1 MLVKEVWE
9 NKMNSVFK
17 QIIQEICD
25 EKKINYKF
33 LSKDWVIMLEKDGKT
48 RFISGYKFDLNSQG
62 TGIIADDKY
71 ATYEVLKEKNIPI
84 IEYKIVYNKTNNQDY
99 AMGCNS
105 YEYVKDFFTQN
116 NNSIVIKP
124 NEGTCGKGVYHI
136 TNLNEIDDVLD
147 KIFDENFSI
156 SMCHF
161 YNIKYEYR
169 TILIDGEP
177 ELLYSKH
184 LPIVIGDGKKTIR
197 ELLIEFNPKYFK
209 KLLNDSKYD
218 RILDKDEKFKYSWKF
233 NLSQGSIA
241 KKVTDTDLSDRIIKI
256 AKKVCKEI
264 NLKFGSVD
272 IIQTMDNSFLV
283 LEVNSGLMMD
293 NYINLVPNGY
303 MTAKNIYKKAIK
315 SML

>member
-1 MLVKEVWE
+1 
-9 NKMNSVFK
+9 MNSIFK

-25 EKKINYKF
+25 EKSINYKF

-71 ATYEVLKEKNIPI
+71 ATYEVLKEKNIPV

-99 AMGCNS
+99 ASGCNS
-105 YEYVKDFFTQN
+105 YEYVKDFFTHN

-147 KIFDENFSI
+147 KIFAENFSI
-156 SMCHF
+156 SMSPF
-161 YNIKYEYR
+161 YNIKHEYR

-177 ELLYSKH
+177 ELLYSKY
-184 LPIVIGDGKKTIR
+184 LPIVIGNGKKTIR
-197 ELLIEFNPKYFK
+197 ELLIEFNPKYFANI
-209 KLLNDSKYD
+209 LNDSKYD

-241 KKVTDTDLSDRIIKI
+241 KTVTDTDLSNRIINI

-272 IIQTMDNSFLV
+272 IIQTTDNKLYV
-283 LEVNSGLMMD
+283 LEVNSGVMMD
-293 NYINLVPNGY
+293 NYINLMPNGY
-303 MTAKNIYKKAIK
+303 MTAKNIYKKAID